1 MLSGLFKRKD
11 KKNRGQEDDT
21 EDYEKISE
29 ELLRDSSQ
37 PKESSESLSQE
48 AQAPKSASQ
57 QPQRQSSKLQKAPPT
72 KHIPGKPPP
81 RAEQKGALVEQLAV
95 GPQSDRVPPAVESP
109 VHTPTDQSEITRPS
123 NEIAVQR
130 VMSPEN
136 PRSHPT
142 GILKGT
148 MQETRHSDETSEPP
162 KGIRQETR
170 VRDGTS
176 ESPKGTRQ
184 DVRQDTFTR
193 VRDGTSES
201 PKGTRY
207 ELYTPPRDMS
217 YESKPENLKIPKQ
230 RMPLD
235 EFDSS
240 PDTAE
245 PPNSLA
251 KKDQGAVKTEAP
263 KERLSESPVQVDL
276 PDHLRTQNPPHLVVD
291 TSSQEDPSASPI
303 SPASSPEIIEAPR
316 YTDRE
321 ETPASTTQSPS
332 ITPTWSDAS
341 LRAYLEDDGDIRDLL
356 VVVHDKSNVKPADP
370 DHPLVKNLFKEEN
383 RKLGE
388 LSNQLDGLLGDWLA
402 RKSKLAAR

>member
-11 KKNRGQEDDT
+11 RKHRGQEDDT
-21 EDYEKISE
+21 EDYEKVSE
-29 ELLRDSSQ
+29 ELPRDSSQ

-72 KHIPGKPPP
+72 KHIPVKPPP
-81 RAEQKGALVEQLAV
+81 RAEQKGALVEQPFV
-95 GPQSDRVPPAVESP
+95 GPQLNSGPPAVDGP
-109 VHTPTDQSEITRPS
+109 VLTPPAQPDATRPS
-123 NEIAVQR
+123 NDIAVQR
-130 VMSPEN
+130 VMSPEQSRDDLIES
-136 PRSHPT
+136 P
-142 GILKGT
+142 KGT
-148 MQETRHSDETSEPP
+148 RQETRVSDETSESP
-162 KGIRQETR
+162 KDTGQETRIRDGTSESPMGTRQDMSTR

-176 ESPKGTRQ
+176 ESPKGTRH
-184 DVRQDTFTR
+184 
-193 VRDGTSES
+193 
-201 PKGTRY
+201 
-207 ELYTPPRDMS
+207 ELYTPARDMS
-217 YESKPENLKIPKQ
+217 YESKPEKLKIPKQ

-245 PPNSLA
+245 PPKSLP
-251 KKDQGAVKTEAP
+251 KKDQGPVTTEPP

-276 PDHLRTQNPPHLVVD
+276 PDRLRSPNPPRLVVD
-291 TSSQEDPSASPI
+291 TSSQEDPTASPASPA

-316 YTDRE
+316 YNDRE
-321 ETPASTTQSPS
+321 ETPASTTRSPS

-341 LRAYLEDDGDIRDLL
+341 LRAYLEDDSDIRDLL

-388 LSNQLDGLLGDWLA
+388 ISNQLDHLLGAWLA
-402 RKSKLAAR
+402 RKSKLATR